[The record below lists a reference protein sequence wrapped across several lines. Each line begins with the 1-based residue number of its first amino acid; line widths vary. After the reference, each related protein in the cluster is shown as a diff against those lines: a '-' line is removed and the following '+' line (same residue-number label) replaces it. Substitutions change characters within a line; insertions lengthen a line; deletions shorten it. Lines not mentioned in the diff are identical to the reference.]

1 MIYLLPLKL
10 TSCVLNA
17 DNRNRNS
24 IIYGKGTGFTTRD
37 TRFKTGLKMRI
48 IMPIK
53 WACWE
58 GGAQM
63 YRKCFSKCQVHV
75 IGPQEILAPFSASLP
90 LVYSQKDF

>member
-1 MIYLLPLKL
+1 
-10 TSCVLNA
+10 
-17 DNRNRNS
+17 
-24 IIYGKGTGFTTRD
+24 
-37 TRFKTGLKMRI
+37 MRI